1 MNRSYQYIRLV
12 APVGIPANCT
22 YNPRTIS
29 KAEASAAGGA
39 SFAERIRTLA
49 DQHSASLERGDYHF
63 LLRRLHSLSGV
74 VPVGAF
80 LVEHLLTNS
89 LAFGPHGE
97 ASFNEAV
104 QFIQDLPY
112 LPVVEMV
119 TIFLPLAFH
128 AIYGVVIA
136 VTAKPNPQK
145 YPYMENIRFSLQRIT
160 GYIAFLFIIIHL
172 AKFRFAHWFGGVH
185 FMESE
190 NFFEA
195 TRLGLME
202 WILPAPVVLTFYVV
216 GLTAAV
222 FHFANGLC
230 TFCITWG
237 ITVGP
242 SAQRR
247 VRYAFGG
254 VGMVMLVWGLLSLY
268 AFATAKPVGEGSKED
283 LVAQVISADP
293 PAPSIAGDGTK
304 SND

>member
-1 MNRSYQYIRLV
+1 MNRLGQYIRFS
-12 APVGIPANCT
+12 ATVGIPADCT
-22 YNPRTIS
+22 YNLNSVT
-29 KAEASAAGGA
+29 KAEALAAWGT

-80 LVEHLLTNS
+80 LIEHLLTNS
-89 LAFGPHGE
+89 QAFGPHGE

-112 LPVVEMV
+112 LSAIEMV

-136 VTAKPNPQK
+136 MTAKPNSQN
-145 YPYMENIRFSLQRIT
+145 YPYMENVRFSLQRIT

-172 AKFRFAHWFGGVH
+172 AKFRFAHWFGGAH

-190 NFFEA
+190 NFFES
-195 TRLGLME
+195 TRSGLME
-202 WILPAPVVLTFYVV
+202 WILPAPVVLAFYVL

-242 SAQRR
+242 AAQRK
-247 VRYAFGG
+247 VRYGFSA
-254 VGMVMLVWGLLSLY
+254 VGMIMLIWGLLSLY
-268 AFATAKPVGEGSKED
+268 AFATAKPAGEAPED
-283 LVAQVISADP
+283 DVVAQVISTDQ
-293 PAPSIAGDGTK
+293 PAPSHTVNGPK